1 MSATVRTFSC
11 NRWIIAGVGLPLPT
25 ESVHFMKITK
35 DRSGRTLSRAVQGT
49 LLSLILVGGISAGSA
64 LARGVVIEIAP
75 PAPQIEVIPTIRP
88 GYTWAPGYWNWQ
100 HNQHVWVGGRSIRA
114 RRGYDWAPDRWNQV
128 NNRHEFERG
137 HWQRHTEHGQ

>member
-1 MSATVRTFSC
+1 MRATVRTFACDKS
-11 NRWIIAGVGLPLPT
+11 IINVVGLPLST
-25 ESVHFMKITK
+25 EGAHFMKITR
-35 DRSGRTLSRAVQGT
+35 DRPNGTLDRTVQSM
-49 LLSLILVGGISAGSA
+49 LLSLILAGGISAGSA

-75 PAPQIEVIPTIRP
+75 PAPQIEVIPTMRA

-100 HNQHVWVGGRSIRA
+100 HNQHVWVGGHSIRA